1 MLRVKLFTCFDGREE
16 VIVLFFERRRTLAHK
31 TQIFLKSL
39 PRIVYTKLIAGS
51 SSSTT
56 NATNDHIGL
65 FAPSKEQ
72 VLS

>member
-1 MLRVKLFTCFDGREE
+1 M
-16 VIVLFFERRRTLAHK
+16 LFFERRRTSEHK

-39 PRIVYTKLIAGS
+39 PRIVYTKLIAGKS
-51 SSSTT
+51 SSAT
-56 NATNDHIGL
+56 NANNDHAGL